1 MKELEQFVEQENR
14 WSAIFGGPKLDL
26 RQASDRQ
33 LIASSI
39 DAALSPENLTCDGE
53 LPASQVRAKHA
64 NLVKVARELQAFDP
78 EAAKAI
84 YELSF

>member
-1 MKELEQFVEQENR
+1 MKALQAYVDQENR

-39 DAALSPENLTCDGE
+39 DAALSPELLTCDGE
-53 LPASQVRAKHA
+53 LTRSQVQAKYNKLIRAA
-64 NLVKVARELQAFDP
+64 AELKLLDP
-78 EAAKAI
+78 NVI
-84 YELSF
+84 FYEYDTEI

>member
-1 MKELEQFVEQENR
+1 MKALEAYVDQENR

-39 DAALSPENLTCDGE
+39 DAALSPENLSCDGE
-53 LPASQVRAKHA
+53 LTRSQIQAKYQRLTQA
-64 NLVKVARELQAFDP
+64 ARELQALDP
-78 EAAKAI
+78 SVQF
-84 YELSF
+84 YEFN